1 MNTTEVMPKLA
12 PIDPRRGRRP
22 HPARNLVVATE
33 ALTKSYR
40 DFNAVDGINLQVPQ
54 GGVYGFLGPNG
65 AGKSTTMKLL
75 LGLVKPTSGRMSV
88 LGHPVGT
95 GSPLPA
101 GALNQIGRASCRE
114 RV

>member
-1 MNTTEVMPKLA
+1 M
-12 PIDPRRGRRP
+12 
-22 HPARNLVVATE
+22 VATE
-33 ALTKSYR
+33 GLTKSYGN
-40 DFNAVDGINLQVPQ
+40 FAAVDGISLQVPQ

-95 GSPLPA
+95 GSPYPP
-101 GALNQIGRASCRE
+101 GPSGR
-114 RV
+114 